1 MLVIRR
7 RVCLVPSEWY
17 VGELGMRCLSTLNR
31 GQDSAQQSPISPL
44 VTCCKRSYFSELL
57 YRENGHVCY
66 GLYAN
71 SPSQNGT
78 VPRAMTLR
86 TVILVAEEAGPFKC
100 YRFQKCGVRIPITV
114 KTSRRP
120 ASIRKHNSP
129 LENAPAPATLLAYS
143 PIPGPELL
151 TAEQAI
157 LMLET
162 KPLLSS
168 IRSMDP
174 TKIKLT

>member
-1 MLVIRR
+1 M
-7 RVCLVPSEWY
+7 
-17 VGELGMRCLSTLNR
+17 
-31 GQDSAQQSPISPL
+31 A
-44 VTCCKRSYFSELL
+44 CCKYSYFSELL
-57 YRENGHVCY
+57 YRENGYVCR
-66 GLYAN
+66 GRYAHTT
-71 SPSQNGT
+71 SQNDA

-86 TVILVAEEAGPFKC
+86 TVILMAEEAGPFKR
-100 YRFQKCGVRIPITV
+100 YRFQKCGVRMPITV

>member
-1 MLVIRR
+1 MSKTVLVHIRTTIYWLIPLTYIGR
-7 RVCLVPSEWY
+7 HADQYRLLPLCS
-17 VGELGMRCLSTLNR
+17 
-31 GQDSAQQSPISPL
+31 ISPL

-57 YRENGHVCY
+57 YRENKHVCC

-71 SPSQNGT
+71 SPSQNDT
-78 VPRAMTLR
+78 LPRAMTLR
-86 TVILVAEEAGPFKC
+86 TVILVAEEAGSFKC
-100 YRFQKCGVRIPITV
+100 YRFQKCGVRMPITV

-120 ASIRKHNSP
+120 ASIRKHNTP
-129 LENAPAPATLLAYS
+129 LEKAPAPATLLAYS

-168 IRSMDP
+168 IRSIDP
-174 TKIKLT
+174 TKIKPT